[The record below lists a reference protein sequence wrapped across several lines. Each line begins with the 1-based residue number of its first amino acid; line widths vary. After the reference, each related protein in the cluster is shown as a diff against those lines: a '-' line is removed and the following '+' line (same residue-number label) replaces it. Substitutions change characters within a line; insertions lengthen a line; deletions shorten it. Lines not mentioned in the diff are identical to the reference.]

1 MYNGKDIYD
10 PSNFIHFYLVKYSN
24 SELKRMIS
32 KYKCIGLED
41 INISG
46 GTLYRQSILYS
57 PLVARHDNC
66 VSTDSWYP
74 GFLTSSP

>member
-24 SELKRMIS
+24 FELKRMIS

-41 INISG
+41 TNIS
-46 GTLYRQSILYS
+46 LQHHQSILLLYS
-57 PLVARHDNC
+57 PLF